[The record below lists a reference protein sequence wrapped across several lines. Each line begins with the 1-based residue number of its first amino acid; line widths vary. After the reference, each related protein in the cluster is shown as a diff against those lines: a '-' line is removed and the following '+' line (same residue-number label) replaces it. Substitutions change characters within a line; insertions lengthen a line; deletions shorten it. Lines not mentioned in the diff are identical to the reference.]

1 MLQGHGVYTLGI
13 RRDRLTDLA
22 RFLQVAEGIPPQTPL
37 HLVFDIINYR
47 KESQLT
53 AERRQAETL
62 FRIVRL
68 FVDGG
73 MYLDAVSHLYPDTV
87 IKGIRKRQADIED
100 EDAQIRRLEQVKAIA
115 KRFT

>member
-1 MLQGHGVYTLGI
+1 M
-13 RRDRLTDLA
+13 TDLA
-22 RFLQVAEGIPPQTPL
+22 QFLQVAEGLSPQTPL

-62 FRIVRL
+62 FKVMRL

-73 MYLDAVSHLYPDTV
+73 VYLDAVSHLYPESI

-100 EDAQIRRLEQVKAIA
+100 EEAQIRRLEQVKAIA

>member
-1 MLQGHGVYTLGI
+1 MQGHGVYTLGI

-73 MYLDAVSHLYPDTV
+73 MYMDAVSHLYPDTV

>member
-1 MLQGHGVYTLGI
+1 M
-13 RRDRLTDLA
+13 
-22 RFLQVAEGIPPQTPL
+22 
-37 HLVFDIINYR
+37 VFDIINYR

-62 FRIVRL
+62 FRIMRL

-73 MYLDAVSHLYPDTV
+73 VYLDAVSHLYPDTV

-100 EDAQIRRLEQVKAIA
+100 EEAQIRRLEQVKAIA

>member
-1 MLQGHGVYTLGI
+1 M
-13 RRDRLTDLA
+13 
-22 RFLQVAEGIPPQTPL
+22 
-37 HLVFDIINYR
+37 VFDIINYR

-62 FRIVRL
+62 FRIARL

-73 MYLDAVSHLYPDTV
+73 VYLDAVSHLYPESI

-100 EDAQIRRLEQVKAIA
+100 EEAQIRRLEQVKAIA

>member
-1 MLQGHGVYTLGI
+1 M
-13 RRDRLTDLA
+13 TDLA
-22 RFLQVAEGIPPQTPL
+22 QFLQVAEGLSPQTPL

-62 FRIVRL
+62 FKVMRL

-73 MYLDAVSHLYPDTV
+73 VYLDAVSHLYPDTV

-100 EDAQIRRLEQVKAIA
+100 EEAQIRRLEQVKAIA